1 MVRLD
6 HLACGAC
13 VLSFRLAIQITGA
26 DRSDVQ
32 QRGQRNQNHEQGV
45 AHGRRRERRGLE
57 QSFFEA

>member
-57 QSFFEA
+57 